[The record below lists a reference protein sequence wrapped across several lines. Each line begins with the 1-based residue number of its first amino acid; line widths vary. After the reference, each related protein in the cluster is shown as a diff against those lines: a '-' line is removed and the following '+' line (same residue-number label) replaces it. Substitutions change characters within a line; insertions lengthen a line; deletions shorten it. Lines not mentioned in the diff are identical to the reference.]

1 MRCADFPVIV
11 GFELLL
17 VPREAEITQL
27 YSPVVVDQ
35 YILTLE
41 IAVEER
47 STVEVEKRDSYLLG
61 DFCDP

>member
-35 YILTLE
+35 YILTFHV
-41 IAVEER
+41 AM
-47 STVEVEKRDSYLLG
+47 EKLP
-61 DFCDP
+61 FMQV